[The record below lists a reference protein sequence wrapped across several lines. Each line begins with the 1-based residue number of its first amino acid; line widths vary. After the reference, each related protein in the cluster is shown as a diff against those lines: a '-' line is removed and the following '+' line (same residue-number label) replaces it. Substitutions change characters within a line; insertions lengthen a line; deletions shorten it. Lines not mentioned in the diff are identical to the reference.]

1 MTLCVLENVT
11 KLYRPGGN
19 EVQVL
24 KGVDLKVEKGEFV
37 AFMGTSGS
45 GKTTL
50 MNIMGCL
57 DVPSSGRYLFEG
69 RDVTHL
75 TDDELSAIRN
85 AHIGFVFQNFSL
97 LPYISAL
104 ENILLPTIYAER
116 GRKSG
121 KDRAYELLRLVG
133 LDGKEAFRPNQL
145 SGGQQQRV
153 AIARALIND
162 PELVLADEP
171 TGQLDSATSGE
182 IMGIFAEMNK
192 SGKTV
197 VLVTH
202 DPGIAR
208 HARRIIRIED
218 GRVMP

>member
-1 MTLCVLENVT
+1 VSLCLLEDVT

-24 KGVDLKVEKGEFV
+24 RGVNLRIEKGEFV

-57 DVPSSGRYLFEG
+57 DVPTSGRYLFEG

-104 ENILLPTIYAER
+104 ENVLLPTIYAER
-116 GRKSG
+116 GRRIG
-121 KDRAYELLRLVG
+121 RDRAEELLRLVG
-133 LDGKEAFRPNQL
+133 LEDKGSFRPNQL

-153 AIARALIND
+153 AIARALVND

-171 TGQLDSATSGE
+171 TGQLDSATSRE
-182 IMGIFAEMNK
+182 IMGIFAEMNR

-202 DPGIAR
+202 DPEIAR
-208 HARRIIRIED
+208 HARRVVRMED
-218 GRVMP
+218 GRVLQ